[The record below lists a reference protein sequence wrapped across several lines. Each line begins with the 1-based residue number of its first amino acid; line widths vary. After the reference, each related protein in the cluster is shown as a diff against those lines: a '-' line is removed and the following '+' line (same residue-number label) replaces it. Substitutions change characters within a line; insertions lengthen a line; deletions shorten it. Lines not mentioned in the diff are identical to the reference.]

1 MKAAIHTLGC
11 KVNIYESEYITNILK
26 ENGYQI
32 VDFDSKADIYIINTC
47 TVTNTSD
54 KKSEKMIKRAR
65 KQNKDAII
73 IAMGCHA
80 QIKGDNI
87 DADIIIGNKDKS
99 KIISLIEEYQENK
112 NKIKRIYNLDNVS
125 FEDMYISSFNSHTRA
140 FVKIQ
145 DGCDAFCSYC
155 IIPYARG
162 PIRSKDP
169 KTVIKE
175 ITSLVENGYKEIILT
190 GIHTGKYGKDINYTF
205 EQLLKDIIKIKNLYR
220 IRISS
225 IEINELTDPILNLI
239 KDNQVIAKHL
249 HIPLQSG
256 SDKILKLMD
265 RKYDLKFYKD
275 RIEKI
280 RKMIKDVSIT
290 TDLIVGFPNENE
302 KDMEDTLKFLKE
314 IKFTKIHTFP
324 YSKREGTKAASMENQ
339 IDETIKRKRVKT
351 VLELS
356 DQLEQ
361 DFYQSKLNETEEVII
376 EQTKD
381 GKSYG
386 YTSNYIKVEI
396 NSPLKPNEDYAVKM
410 YAKAVKILKKYGFN
424 RYEVSNFAKS
434 GYECKHNVN
443 CWNRHEYLG
452 LGAGANGFV
461 NGFRYGNVCDINAYI
476 KSVKNGKTKEEFRE
490 KISNI
495 DAFEETLM
503 LGLRMEKGVE
513 IRILNELIK
522 KDFIRSRKGKLDEL
536 SSLEL
541 IKYNEE
547 RLRVTDKGF
556 YVLNEII
563 LDLI

>member
-11 KVNIYESEYITNILK
+11 KVNIYESEYIINILK

-112 NKIKRIYNLDNVS
+112 NKIKRIYNLDNIS

-225 IEINELTDPILNLI
+225 IEINELTDPILDLI
-239 KDNQVIAKHL
+239 KDNKIIAKHL

-290 TDLIVGFPNENE
+290 TDLIVGFPNEDE
-302 KDMEDTLKFLKE
+302 KDMEDTLKFIKE

-361 DFYQSKLNETEEVII
+361 DFYQSKLNKTEELII

-396 NSPLKPNEDYAVKM
+396 NSPLRPNEVIS
-410 YAKAVKILKKYGFN
+410 VKINKVNNKK
-424 RYEVSNFAKS
+424 VT
-434 GYECKHNVN
+434 
-443 CWNRHEYLG
+443 
-452 LGAGANGFV
+452 
-461 NGFRYGNVCDINAYI
+461 
-476 KSVKNGKTKEEFRE
+476 GK
-490 KISNI
+490 
-495 DAFEETLM
+495 
-503 LGLRMEKGVE
+503 
-513 IRILNELIK
+513 
-522 KDFIRSRKGKLDEL
+522 
-536 SSLEL
+536 
-541 IKYNEE
+541 
-547 RLRVTDKGF
+547 
-556 YVLNEII
+556 II
-563 LDLI
+563 

>member
-11 KVNIYESEYITNILK
+11 KVNIYESEYIINILK

-396 NSPLKPNEDYAVKM
+396 NSPLRPNEVIS
-410 YAKAVKILKKYGFN
+410 VKINKVNNKK
-424 RYEVSNFAKS
+424 VT
-434 GYECKHNVN
+434 
-443 CWNRHEYLG
+443 
-452 LGAGANGFV
+452 
-461 NGFRYGNVCDINAYI
+461 
-476 KSVKNGKTKEEFRE
+476 GK
-490 KISNI
+490 
-495 DAFEETLM
+495 
-503 LGLRMEKGVE
+503 
-513 IRILNELIK
+513 
-522 KDFIRSRKGKLDEL
+522 
-536 SSLEL
+536 
-541 IKYNEE
+541 
-547 RLRVTDKGF
+547 
-556 YVLNEII
+556 II
-563 LDLI
+563 

>member
-11 KVNIYESEYITNILK
+11 KVNIYESEYIINILK

-112 NKIKRIYNLDNVS
+112 NKIKRIYNLDNIS
-125 FEDMYISSFNSHTRA
+125 FEDMYISSFNNHTRA

-205 EQLLKDIIKIKNLYR
+205 EQLLKEIIKIKNLYR

-239 KDNQVIAKHL
+239 KDNKIIAKHL

-290 TDLIVGFPNENE
+290 TDLIVGFPNEDE

-361 DFYQSKLNETEEVII
+361 DFYQSKLNKTEELII

-396 NSPLKPNEDYAVKM
+396 NSPLRPNEVIS
-410 YAKAVKILKKYGFN
+410 VKINKVNNKK
-424 RYEVSNFAKS
+424 VT
-434 GYECKHNVN
+434 
-443 CWNRHEYLG
+443 
-452 LGAGANGFV
+452 
-461 NGFRYGNVCDINAYI
+461 
-476 KSVKNGKTKEEFRE
+476 GK
-490 KISNI
+490 
-495 DAFEETLM
+495 
-503 LGLRMEKGVE
+503 
-513 IRILNELIK
+513 
-522 KDFIRSRKGKLDEL
+522 
-536 SSLEL
+536 
-541 IKYNEE
+541 
-547 RLRVTDKGF
+547 
-556 YVLNEII
+556 II
-563 LDLI
+563 

>member
-205 EQLLKDIIKIKNLYR
+205 EQLLKEIIKIKNLYR

-265 RKYDLKFYKD
+265 RKYDLKFYKN

-280 RKMIKDVSIT
+280 RKMIKDISIT

-396 NSPLKPNEDYAVKM
+396 NSPLKPNEVIS
-410 YAKAVKILKKYGFN
+410 VKINKVNNKK
-424 RYEVSNFAKS
+424 VT
-434 GYECKHNVN
+434 
-443 CWNRHEYLG
+443 
-452 LGAGANGFV
+452 
-461 NGFRYGNVCDINAYI
+461 
-476 KSVKNGKTKEEFRE
+476 GK
-490 KISNI
+490 
-495 DAFEETLM
+495 
-503 LGLRMEKGVE
+503 
-513 IRILNELIK
+513 
-522 KDFIRSRKGKLDEL
+522 
-536 SSLEL
+536 
-541 IKYNEE
+541 
-547 RLRVTDKGF
+547 
-556 YVLNEII
+556 II
-563 LDLI
+563 

>member
-11 KVNIYESEYITNILK
+11 KVNIYESEYIINILK

-205 EQLLKDIIKIKNLYR
+205 EQLLKEIIKIKNLYR

-225 IEINELTDPILNLI
+225 IEINELTDPILDLI
-239 KDNQVIAKHL
+239 KDNKIIAKHL

-280 RKMIKDVSIT
+280 RKMIKDISIT

-396 NSPLKPNEDYAVKM
+396 DSPLKPNEVIS
-410 YAKAVKILKKYGFN
+410 VKINKVNNKK
-424 RYEVSNFAKS
+424 VT
-434 GYECKHNVN
+434 
-443 CWNRHEYLG
+443 
-452 LGAGANGFV
+452 
-461 NGFRYGNVCDINAYI
+461 
-476 KSVKNGKTKEEFRE
+476 GK
-490 KISNI
+490 
-495 DAFEETLM
+495 
-503 LGLRMEKGVE
+503 
-513 IRILNELIK
+513 
-522 KDFIRSRKGKLDEL
+522 
-536 SSLEL
+536 
-541 IKYNEE
+541 
-547 RLRVTDKGF
+547 
-556 YVLNEII
+556 II
-563 LDLI
+563 

>member
-11 KVNIYESEYITNILK
+11 KVNIYESEYIINILK

-190 GIHTGKYGKDINYTF
+190 GIHTGKYGKDVNYTF
-205 EQLLKDIIKIKNLYR
+205 EQLLKEIIKIKNLYR

-396 NSPLKPNEDYAVKM
+396 NSPLKPNEVIS
-410 YAKAVKILKKYGFN
+410 VKINKVNNKK
-424 RYEVSNFAKS
+424 VT
-434 GYECKHNVN
+434 
-443 CWNRHEYLG
+443 
-452 LGAGANGFV
+452 
-461 NGFRYGNVCDINAYI
+461 
-476 KSVKNGKTKEEFRE
+476 GK
-490 KISNI
+490 
-495 DAFEETLM
+495 
-503 LGLRMEKGVE
+503 
-513 IRILNELIK
+513 
-522 KDFIRSRKGKLDEL
+522 
-536 SSLEL
+536 
-541 IKYNEE
+541 
-547 RLRVTDKGF
+547 
-556 YVLNEII
+556 II
-563 LDLI
+563 

>member
-11 KVNIYESEYITNILK
+11 KVNIYESEYIINILK

-225 IEINELTDPILNLI
+225 IEINELTDPILDLI
-239 KDNQVIAKHL
+239 KDNKIIAKHL

-280 RKMIKDVSIT
+280 RKMI
-290 TDLIVGFPNENE
+290 
-302 KDMEDTLKFLKE
+302 
-314 IKFTKIHTFP
+314 
-324 YSKREGTKAASMENQ
+324 
-339 IDETIKRKRVKT
+339 
-351 VLELS
+351 
-356 DQLEQ
+356 
-361 DFYQSKLNETEEVII
+361 
-376 EQTKD
+376 
-381 GKSYG
+381 
-386 YTSNYIKVEI
+386 
-396 NSPLKPNEDYAVKM
+396 
-410 YAKAVKILKKYGFN
+410 
-424 RYEVSNFAKS
+424 
-434 GYECKHNVN
+434 
-443 CWNRHEYLG
+443 
-452 LGAGANGFV
+452 
-461 NGFRYGNVCDINAYI
+461 
-476 KSVKNGKTKEEFRE
+476 
-490 KISNI
+490 
-495 DAFEETLM
+495 
-503 LGLRMEKGVE
+503 
-513 IRILNELIK
+513 
-522 KDFIRSRKGKLDEL
+522 
-536 SSLEL
+536 
-541 IKYNEE
+541 
-547 RLRVTDKGF
+547 
-556 YVLNEII
+556 
-563 LDLI
+563 

>member
-11 KVNIYESEYITNILK
+11 KVNIYESEYIINILK

-125 FEDMYISSFNSHTRA
+125 FEDMYISFFNSHTRA

-290 TDLIVGFPNENE
+290 TDLIVGFPNEDE
-302 KDMEDTLKFLKE
+302 KDMEDTLKFIKE

-396 NSPLKPNEDYAVKM
+396 DSPLKPNEVIS
-410 YAKAVKILKKYGFN
+410 VKINKVNNKK
-424 RYEVSNFAKS
+424 VT
-434 GYECKHNVN
+434 
-443 CWNRHEYLG
+443 
-452 LGAGANGFV
+452 
-461 NGFRYGNVCDINAYI
+461 
-476 KSVKNGKTKEEFRE
+476 GK
-490 KISNI
+490 
-495 DAFEETLM
+495 
-503 LGLRMEKGVE
+503 
-513 IRILNELIK
+513 
-522 KDFIRSRKGKLDEL
+522 
-536 SSLEL
+536 
-541 IKYNEE
+541 
-547 RLRVTDKGF
+547 
-556 YVLNEII
+556 II
-563 LDLI
+563 

>member
-225 IEINELTDPILNLI
+225 IEINELTDPILDLI
-239 KDNQVIAKHL
+239 KDNKIIAKHL

-290 TDLIVGFPNENE
+290 TDLIVGFPNEDE
-302 KDMEDTLKFLKE
+302 KDMEDTLKFIKE

-396 NSPLKPNEDYAVKM
+396 DSPLKPNEVIS
-410 YAKAVKILKKYGFN
+410 VKINKVNNKK
-424 RYEVSNFAKS
+424 VT
-434 GYECKHNVN
+434 
-443 CWNRHEYLG
+443 
-452 LGAGANGFV
+452 
-461 NGFRYGNVCDINAYI
+461 
-476 KSVKNGKTKEEFRE
+476 GK
-490 KISNI
+490 
-495 DAFEETLM
+495 
-503 LGLRMEKGVE
+503 
-513 IRILNELIK
+513 
-522 KDFIRSRKGKLDEL
+522 
-536 SSLEL
+536 
-541 IKYNEE
+541 
-547 RLRVTDKGF
+547 
-556 YVLNEII
+556 II
-563 LDLI
+563 

>member
-11 KVNIYESEYITNILK
+11 KVNIYESEYIINILK

-112 NKIKRIYNLDNVS
+112 NKIKRIYNLDNIS

-225 IEINELTDPILNLI
+225 IEINELTDPILDLI
-239 KDNQVIAKHL
+239 KDNKIIAKHL

-280 RKMIKDVSIT
+280 RKMIKDISIT

-396 NSPLKPNEDYAVKM
+396 NSPLKPNEVIS
-410 YAKAVKILKKYGFN
+410 VKINKVNNKK
-424 RYEVSNFAKS
+424 VT
-434 GYECKHNVN
+434 
-443 CWNRHEYLG
+443 
-452 LGAGANGFV
+452 
-461 NGFRYGNVCDINAYI
+461 
-476 KSVKNGKTKEEFRE
+476 GK
-490 KISNI
+490 
-495 DAFEETLM
+495 
-503 LGLRMEKGVE
+503 
-513 IRILNELIK
+513 
-522 KDFIRSRKGKLDEL
+522 
-536 SSLEL
+536 
-541 IKYNEE
+541 
-547 RLRVTDKGF
+547 
-556 YVLNEII
+556 II
-563 LDLI
+563 

>member
-205 EQLLKDIIKIKNLYR
+205 EQLLKEIIKIKNLYR

-396 NSPLKPNEDYAVKM
+396 DSPLKPNEVIS
-410 YAKAVKILKKYGFN
+410 VKINKVNNKK
-424 RYEVSNFAKS
+424 VT
-434 GYECKHNVN
+434 
-443 CWNRHEYLG
+443 
-452 LGAGANGFV
+452 
-461 NGFRYGNVCDINAYI
+461 
-476 KSVKNGKTKEEFRE
+476 GK
-490 KISNI
+490 
-495 DAFEETLM
+495 
-503 LGLRMEKGVE
+503 
-513 IRILNELIK
+513 
-522 KDFIRSRKGKLDEL
+522 
-536 SSLEL
+536 
-541 IKYNEE
+541 
-547 RLRVTDKGF
+547 
-556 YVLNEII
+556 II
-563 LDLI
+563 

>member
-11 KVNIYESEYITNILK
+11 KVNIYESEYIINILK

-225 IEINELTDPILNLI
+225 IEINELTDPILDLI
-239 KDNQVIAKHL
+239 KDNKIIAKHL

-396 NSPLKPNEDYAVKM
+396 NSPLRPNEVIS
-410 YAKAVKILKKYGFN
+410 VKINKVNNKK
-424 RYEVSNFAKS
+424 VT
-434 GYECKHNVN
+434 
-443 CWNRHEYLG
+443 
-452 LGAGANGFV
+452 
-461 NGFRYGNVCDINAYI
+461 
-476 KSVKNGKTKEEFRE
+476 GK
-490 KISNI
+490 
-495 DAFEETLM
+495 
-503 LGLRMEKGVE
+503 
-513 IRILNELIK
+513 
-522 KDFIRSRKGKLDEL
+522 
-536 SSLEL
+536 
-541 IKYNEE
+541 
-547 RLRVTDKGF
+547 
-556 YVLNEII
+556 II
-563 LDLI
+563 

>member
-239 KDNQVIAKHL
+239 KDNKIIAKHL

-290 TDLIVGFPNENE
+290 TDLIVGFPNEDE

-396 NSPLKPNEDYAVKM
+396 DSPLKPNEVIS
-410 YAKAVKILKKYGFN
+410 VKINKVNNKK
-424 RYEVSNFAKS
+424 VT
-434 GYECKHNVN
+434 
-443 CWNRHEYLG
+443 
-452 LGAGANGFV
+452 
-461 NGFRYGNVCDINAYI
+461 
-476 KSVKNGKTKEEFRE
+476 GK
-490 KISNI
+490 
-495 DAFEETLM
+495 
-503 LGLRMEKGVE
+503 
-513 IRILNELIK
+513 
-522 KDFIRSRKGKLDEL
+522 
-536 SSLEL
+536 
-541 IKYNEE
+541 
-547 RLRVTDKGF
+547 
-556 YVLNEII
+556 II
-563 LDLI
+563 

>member
-11 KVNIYESEYITNILK
+11 KVNIYESEYIINILK

-290 TDLIVGFPNENE
+290 TDLIVGFPNEDE
-302 KDMEDTLKFLKE
+302 KDMEDTLKFIKE

-396 NSPLKPNEDYAVKM
+396 NSPLRPNEVIS
-410 YAKAVKILKKYGFN
+410 VKINKVNNKK
-424 RYEVSNFAKS
+424 VT
-434 GYECKHNVN
+434 
-443 CWNRHEYLG
+443 
-452 LGAGANGFV
+452 
-461 NGFRYGNVCDINAYI
+461 
-476 KSVKNGKTKEEFRE
+476 GK
-490 KISNI
+490 
-495 DAFEETLM
+495 
-503 LGLRMEKGVE
+503 
-513 IRILNELIK
+513 
-522 KDFIRSRKGKLDEL
+522 
-536 SSLEL
+536 
-541 IKYNEE
+541 
-547 RLRVTDKGF
+547 
-556 YVLNEII
+556 II
-563 LDLI
+563 

>member
-280 RKMIKDVSIT
+280 RKMIKDISIT

-361 DFYQSKLNETEEVII
+361 DFYQSKLNETEELII

-396 NSPLKPNEDYAVKM
+396 NSPLRPNEVIS
-410 YAKAVKILKKYGFN
+410 VKINKVNNKK
-424 RYEVSNFAKS
+424 VT
-434 GYECKHNVN
+434 
-443 CWNRHEYLG
+443 
-452 LGAGANGFV
+452 
-461 NGFRYGNVCDINAYI
+461 
-476 KSVKNGKTKEEFRE
+476 GK
-490 KISNI
+490 
-495 DAFEETLM
+495 
-503 LGLRMEKGVE
+503 
-513 IRILNELIK
+513 
-522 KDFIRSRKGKLDEL
+522 
-536 SSLEL
+536 
-541 IKYNEE
+541 
-547 RLRVTDKGF
+547 
-556 YVLNEII
+556 II
-563 LDLI
+563 

>member
-32 VDFDSKADIYIINTC
+32 IDFDSKADIYIINTC

-225 IEINELTDPILNLI
+225 IEINELTDPILDLI
-239 KDNQVIAKHL
+239 KDNKIIAKHL

-290 TDLIVGFPNENE
+290 TDLIVGFPNEDE
-302 KDMEDTLKFLKE
+302 KDMEDTLKFIKE

-396 NSPLKPNEDYAVKM
+396 NSPLKPNEVIS
-410 YAKAVKILKKYGFN
+410 VKINKVNNKK
-424 RYEVSNFAKS
+424 VT
-434 GYECKHNVN
+434 
-443 CWNRHEYLG
+443 
-452 LGAGANGFV
+452 
-461 NGFRYGNVCDINAYI
+461 
-476 KSVKNGKTKEEFRE
+476 GK
-490 KISNI
+490 
-495 DAFEETLM
+495 
-503 LGLRMEKGVE
+503 
-513 IRILNELIK
+513 
-522 KDFIRSRKGKLDEL
+522 
-536 SSLEL
+536 
-541 IKYNEE
+541 
-547 RLRVTDKGF
+547 
-556 YVLNEII
+556 II
-563 LDLI
+563 

>member
-112 NKIKRIYNLDNVS
+112 NKIKRIYNLDNIS
-125 FEDMYISSFNSHTRA
+125 FEDMYISSFNNHTRA

-225 IEINELTDPILNLI
+225 IEINELTDPILDLI
-239 KDNQVIAKHL
+239 KDNKIIAKHL

-290 TDLIVGFPNENE
+290 TDLIVGFPNEDE
-302 KDMEDTLKFLKE
+302 KDMEDTLKFIKE

-361 DFYQSKLNETEEVII
+361 DFYQSKLNKTEELII

-396 NSPLKPNEDYAVKM
+396 DSPLRPNEVIS
-410 YAKAVKILKKYGFN
+410 VKINKVNNKK
-424 RYEVSNFAKS
+424 VT
-434 GYECKHNVN
+434 
-443 CWNRHEYLG
+443 
-452 LGAGANGFV
+452 
-461 NGFRYGNVCDINAYI
+461 
-476 KSVKNGKTKEEFRE
+476 GK
-490 KISNI
+490 
-495 DAFEETLM
+495 
-503 LGLRMEKGVE
+503 
-513 IRILNELIK
+513 
-522 KDFIRSRKGKLDEL
+522 
-536 SSLEL
+536 
-541 IKYNEE
+541 
-547 RLRVTDKGF
+547 
-556 YVLNEII
+556 II
-563 LDLI
+563 

>member
-11 KVNIYESEYITNILK
+11 KVNIYESEYIINILK

-205 EQLLKDIIKIKNLYR
+205 EQLLKEIIKIKNLYR

-351 VLELS
+351 V
-356 DQLEQ
+356 
-361 DFYQSKLNETEEVII
+361 
-376 EQTKD
+376 
-381 GKSYG
+381 
-386 YTSNYIKVEI
+386 
-396 NSPLKPNEDYAVKM
+396 
-410 YAKAVKILKKYGFN
+410 
-424 RYEVSNFAKS
+424 
-434 GYECKHNVN
+434 
-443 CWNRHEYLG
+443 
-452 LGAGANGFV
+452 
-461 NGFRYGNVCDINAYI
+461 
-476 KSVKNGKTKEEFRE
+476 
-490 KISNI
+490 
-495 DAFEETLM
+495 
-503 LGLRMEKGVE
+503 
-513 IRILNELIK
+513 
-522 KDFIRSRKGKLDEL
+522 
-536 SSLEL
+536 
-541 IKYNEE
+541 
-547 RLRVTDKGF
+547 
-556 YVLNEII
+556 
-563 LDLI
+563 

>member
-11 KVNIYESEYITNILK
+11 KVNIYESEYIINILK

-112 NKIKRIYNLDNVS
+112 NKIKRIYNLDNIS

-280 RKMIKDVSIT
+280 RKMIKDISIT

-302 KDMEDTLKFLKE
+302 KDMEDTLKFIKE

-396 NSPLKPNEDYAVKM
+396 NSPLRPNEVISI
-410 YAKAVKILKKYGFN
+410 KINKVNNKK
-424 RYEVSNFAKS
+424 VT
-434 GYECKHNVN
+434 
-443 CWNRHEYLG
+443 
-452 LGAGANGFV
+452 
-461 NGFRYGNVCDINAYI
+461 
-476 KSVKNGKTKEEFRE
+476 GK
-490 KISNI
+490 
-495 DAFEETLM
+495 
-503 LGLRMEKGVE
+503 
-513 IRILNELIK
+513 
-522 KDFIRSRKGKLDEL
+522 
-536 SSLEL
+536 
-541 IKYNEE
+541 
-547 RLRVTDKGF
+547 
-556 YVLNEII
+556 II
-563 LDLI
+563 

>member
-11 KVNIYESEYITNILK
+11 KVNIYESEYIINILK

-112 NKIKRIYNLDNVS
+112 NKIKRIYNLDNIS

-205 EQLLKDIIKIKNLYR
+205 EQLLKEIIKIKNLYR

-280 RKMIKDVSIT
+280 RKMIKDISIT

-361 DFYQSKLNETEEVII
+361 DFYQSKLNKTEELII

-396 NSPLKPNEDYAVKM
+396 NSPLRPNEVIS
-410 YAKAVKILKKYGFN
+410 VKINKVNNKK
-424 RYEVSNFAKS
+424 VT
-434 GYECKHNVN
+434 
-443 CWNRHEYLG
+443 
-452 LGAGANGFV
+452 
-461 NGFRYGNVCDINAYI
+461 
-476 KSVKNGKTKEEFRE
+476 GK
-490 KISNI
+490 
-495 DAFEETLM
+495 
-503 LGLRMEKGVE
+503 
-513 IRILNELIK
+513 
-522 KDFIRSRKGKLDEL
+522 
-536 SSLEL
+536 
-541 IKYNEE
+541 
-547 RLRVTDKGF
+547 
-556 YVLNEII
+556 II
-563 LDLI
+563 

>member
-205 EQLLKDIIKIKNLYR
+205 EQLLKDILKIKNLYR

-225 IEINELTDPILNLI
+225 IEINELTDPILDLI
-239 KDNQVIAKHL
+239 KDNKIIAKHL

-396 NSPLKPNEDYAVKM
+396 DSPLKPNEVIS
-410 YAKAVKILKKYGFN
+410 VKINKVNNKK
-424 RYEVSNFAKS
+424 VT
-434 GYECKHNVN
+434 
-443 CWNRHEYLG
+443 
-452 LGAGANGFV
+452 
-461 NGFRYGNVCDINAYI
+461 
-476 KSVKNGKTKEEFRE
+476 GK
-490 KISNI
+490 
-495 DAFEETLM
+495 
-503 LGLRMEKGVE
+503 
-513 IRILNELIK
+513 
-522 KDFIRSRKGKLDEL
+522 
-536 SSLEL
+536 
-541 IKYNEE
+541 
-547 RLRVTDKGF
+547 
-556 YVLNEII
+556 II
-563 LDLI
+563 

>member
-11 KVNIYESEYITNILK
+11 KVNIYESEYIINILK

-205 EQLLKDIIKIKNLYR
+205 EQLLKEIIKIKNLYR

-225 IEINELTDPILNLI
+225 IEINELTDPILDLI
-239 KDNQVIAKHL
+239 KDNKIIAKHL

-396 NSPLKPNEDYAVKM
+396 NSPLKPNEVIS
-410 YAKAVKILKKYGFN
+410 VKINKVNNKK
-424 RYEVSNFAKS
+424 VT
-434 GYECKHNVN
+434 
-443 CWNRHEYLG
+443 
-452 LGAGANGFV
+452 
-461 NGFRYGNVCDINAYI
+461 
-476 KSVKNGKTKEEFRE
+476 GK
-490 KISNI
+490 
-495 DAFEETLM
+495 
-503 LGLRMEKGVE
+503 
-513 IRILNELIK
+513 
-522 KDFIRSRKGKLDEL
+522 
-536 SSLEL
+536 
-541 IKYNEE
+541 
-547 RLRVTDKGF
+547 
-556 YVLNEII
+556 II
-563 LDLI
+563 

>member
-11 KVNIYESEYITNILK
+11 KVNIYESEYIINILK

-205 EQLLKDIIKIKNLYR
+205 EQLLKEIIKIKNLYR

-290 TDLIVGFPNENE
+290 TDLIVGFPNEDE
-302 KDMEDTLKFLKE
+302 KDMEDTLKFIKE

-396 NSPLKPNEDYAVKM
+396 NSPLKPNEVIS
-410 YAKAVKILKKYGFN
+410 VKINKVNNKK
-424 RYEVSNFAKS
+424 VT
-434 GYECKHNVN
+434 
-443 CWNRHEYLG
+443 
-452 LGAGANGFV
+452 
-461 NGFRYGNVCDINAYI
+461 
-476 KSVKNGKTKEEFRE
+476 GK
-490 KISNI
+490 
-495 DAFEETLM
+495 
-503 LGLRMEKGVE
+503 
-513 IRILNELIK
+513 
-522 KDFIRSRKGKLDEL
+522 
-536 SSLEL
+536 
-541 IKYNEE
+541 
-547 RLRVTDKGF
+547 
-556 YVLNEII
+556 II
-563 LDLI
+563 

>member
-11 KVNIYESEYITNILK
+11 KVNIYESEYIINILK

-112 NKIKRIYNLDNVS
+112 NKIKRIYNLDNIS

-225 IEINELTDPILNLI
+225 IEINELTDPILDLI
-239 KDNQVIAKHL
+239 KDNKIIAKHL

-361 DFYQSKLNETEEVII
+361 DFYQSKLNKTEELII

-396 NSPLKPNEDYAVKM
+396 NSPLRPNEVIS
-410 YAKAVKILKKYGFN
+410 VKINKVNNKK
-424 RYEVSNFAKS
+424 VT
-434 GYECKHNVN
+434 
-443 CWNRHEYLG
+443 
-452 LGAGANGFV
+452 
-461 NGFRYGNVCDINAYI
+461 
-476 KSVKNGKTKEEFRE
+476 GK
-490 KISNI
+490 
-495 DAFEETLM
+495 
-503 LGLRMEKGVE
+503 
-513 IRILNELIK
+513 
-522 KDFIRSRKGKLDEL
+522 
-536 SSLEL
+536 
-541 IKYNEE
+541 
-547 RLRVTDKGF
+547 
-556 YVLNEII
+556 II
-563 LDLI
+563 

>member
-11 KVNIYESEYITNILK
+11 KVNIYESEYIINILK

-112 NKIKRIYNLDNVS
+112 NKIKRIYNLDNIS

-205 EQLLKDIIKIKNLYR
+205 EQLLKEIIKIKNLYR

-280 RKMIKDVSIT
+280 RKMIKDISIT

-361 DFYQSKLNETEEVII
+361 DFYQSKLNKTEEVII

-396 NSPLKPNEDYAVKM
+396 NSPLKPNEVIS
-410 YAKAVKILKKYGFN
+410 VKINKVNNKK
-424 RYEVSNFAKS
+424 VT
-434 GYECKHNVN
+434 
-443 CWNRHEYLG
+443 
-452 LGAGANGFV
+452 
-461 NGFRYGNVCDINAYI
+461 
-476 KSVKNGKTKEEFRE
+476 GK
-490 KISNI
+490 
-495 DAFEETLM
+495 
-503 LGLRMEKGVE
+503 
-513 IRILNELIK
+513 
-522 KDFIRSRKGKLDEL
+522 
-536 SSLEL
+536 
-541 IKYNEE
+541 
-547 RLRVTDKGF
+547 
-556 YVLNEII
+556 II
-563 LDLI
+563 

>member
-11 KVNIYESEYITNILK
+11 KVNIYESEYIINILK

-225 IEINELTDPILNLI
+225 IEINELTDPILDLI
-239 KDNQVIAKHL
+239 KDNKIIAKHL

-396 NSPLKPNEDYAVKM
+396 NSPLKPNEVIS
-410 YAKAVKILKKYGFN
+410 VKINKVNNKK
-424 RYEVSNFAKS
+424 VT
-434 GYECKHNVN
+434 
-443 CWNRHEYLG
+443 
-452 LGAGANGFV
+452 
-461 NGFRYGNVCDINAYI
+461 
-476 KSVKNGKTKEEFRE
+476 GK
-490 KISNI
+490 
-495 DAFEETLM
+495 
-503 LGLRMEKGVE
+503 
-513 IRILNELIK
+513 
-522 KDFIRSRKGKLDEL
+522 
-536 SSLEL
+536 
-541 IKYNEE
+541 
-547 RLRVTDKGF
+547 
-556 YVLNEII
+556 II
-563 LDLI
+563 

>member
-11 KVNIYESEYITNILK
+11 KVNIYESEYIINILK

-205 EQLLKDIIKIKNLYR
+205 EQLLKEIIKIKNLYR

-280 RKMIKDVSIT
+280 RKMIKDISIT
-290 TDLIVGFPNENE
+290 TDLIVGFPNEDE

-361 DFYQSKLNETEEVII
+361 DFYQSKLNKTEELII

-396 NSPLKPNEDYAVKM
+396 NSPLRPNEVIS
-410 YAKAVKILKKYGFN
+410 VKINKVNNKK
-424 RYEVSNFAKS
+424 VT
-434 GYECKHNVN
+434 
-443 CWNRHEYLG
+443 
-452 LGAGANGFV
+452 
-461 NGFRYGNVCDINAYI
+461 
-476 KSVKNGKTKEEFRE
+476 GK
-490 KISNI
+490 
-495 DAFEETLM
+495 
-503 LGLRMEKGVE
+503 
-513 IRILNELIK
+513 
-522 KDFIRSRKGKLDEL
+522 
-536 SSLEL
+536 
-541 IKYNEE
+541 
-547 RLRVTDKGF
+547 
-556 YVLNEII
+556 II
-563 LDLI
+563 

>member
-280 RKMIKDVSIT
+280 RKMIKDISIT

-396 NSPLKPNEDYAVKM
+396 NSPLKPNEVIS
-410 YAKAVKILKKYGFN
+410 VKINKVNNKK
-424 RYEVSNFAKS
+424 VT
-434 GYECKHNVN
+434 
-443 CWNRHEYLG
+443 
-452 LGAGANGFV
+452 
-461 NGFRYGNVCDINAYI
+461 
-476 KSVKNGKTKEEFRE
+476 GK
-490 KISNI
+490 
-495 DAFEETLM
+495 
-503 LGLRMEKGVE
+503 
-513 IRILNELIK
+513 
-522 KDFIRSRKGKLDEL
+522 
-536 SSLEL
+536 
-541 IKYNEE
+541 
-547 RLRVTDKGF
+547 
-556 YVLNEII
+556 II
-563 LDLI
+563 

>member
-11 KVNIYESEYITNILK
+11 KVNIYESEYIINILK

-73 IAMGCHA
+73 IVMGCHA

-280 RKMIKDVSIT
+280 RKMIKDISIT

-396 NSPLKPNEDYAVKM
+396 NSPLKPNEVIS
-410 YAKAVKILKKYGFN
+410 VKINKVNNKK
-424 RYEVSNFAKS
+424 VT
-434 GYECKHNVN
+434 
-443 CWNRHEYLG
+443 
-452 LGAGANGFV
+452 
-461 NGFRYGNVCDINAYI
+461 
-476 KSVKNGKTKEEFRE
+476 GK
-490 KISNI
+490 
-495 DAFEETLM
+495 
-503 LGLRMEKGVE
+503 
-513 IRILNELIK
+513 
-522 KDFIRSRKGKLDEL
+522 
-536 SSLEL
+536 
-541 IKYNEE
+541 
-547 RLRVTDKGF
+547 
-556 YVLNEII
+556 II
-563 LDLI
+563 

>member
-11 KVNIYESEYITNILK
+11 KVNIYESEYIINILK

-112 NKIKRIYNLDNVS
+112 NKIKRIYNLDNIS

-239 KDNQVIAKHL
+239 KDNKIIAKHL

-396 NSPLKPNEDYAVKM
+396 NSPLKPNEVIS
-410 YAKAVKILKKYGFN
+410 VKINKVNNKK
-424 RYEVSNFAKS
+424 VT
-434 GYECKHNVN
+434 
-443 CWNRHEYLG
+443 
-452 LGAGANGFV
+452 
-461 NGFRYGNVCDINAYI
+461 
-476 KSVKNGKTKEEFRE
+476 GK
-490 KISNI
+490 
-495 DAFEETLM
+495 
-503 LGLRMEKGVE
+503 
-513 IRILNELIK
+513 
-522 KDFIRSRKGKLDEL
+522 
-536 SSLEL
+536 
-541 IKYNEE
+541 
-547 RLRVTDKGF
+547 
-556 YVLNEII
+556 II
-563 LDLI
+563 

>member
-280 RKMIKDVSIT
+280 RKMIKDISIT

-396 NSPLKPNEDYAVKM
+396 DSPLKPNEVIS
-410 YAKAVKILKKYGFN
+410 VKINKVNNKK
-424 RYEVSNFAKS
+424 VT
-434 GYECKHNVN
+434 
-443 CWNRHEYLG
+443 
-452 LGAGANGFV
+452 
-461 NGFRYGNVCDINAYI
+461 
-476 KSVKNGKTKEEFRE
+476 GK
-490 KISNI
+490 
-495 DAFEETLM
+495 
-503 LGLRMEKGVE
+503 
-513 IRILNELIK
+513 
-522 KDFIRSRKGKLDEL
+522 
-536 SSLEL
+536 
-541 IKYNEE
+541 
-547 RLRVTDKGF
+547 
-556 YVLNEII
+556 II
-563 LDLI
+563 

>member
-112 NKIKRIYNLDNVS
+112 NKIKRIYNLDNIS

-280 RKMIKDVSIT
+280 RKMIKDISIT
-290 TDLIVGFPNENE
+290 TDLIVGFPNEDE
-302 KDMEDTLKFLKE
+302 KDMEDTLKFIKE

-361 DFYQSKLNETEEVII
+361 DFYQSKLNKTEELII

-396 NSPLKPNEDYAVKM
+396 NSPLRPNEVIS
-410 YAKAVKILKKYGFN
+410 VKINKVNNKK
-424 RYEVSNFAKS
+424 VT
-434 GYECKHNVN
+434 
-443 CWNRHEYLG
+443 
-452 LGAGANGFV
+452 
-461 NGFRYGNVCDINAYI
+461 
-476 KSVKNGKTKEEFRE
+476 GK
-490 KISNI
+490 
-495 DAFEETLM
+495 
-503 LGLRMEKGVE
+503 
-513 IRILNELIK
+513 
-522 KDFIRSRKGKLDEL
+522 
-536 SSLEL
+536 
-541 IKYNEE
+541 
-547 RLRVTDKGF
+547 
-556 YVLNEII
+556 II
-563 LDLI
+563 

>member
-11 KVNIYESEYITNILK
+11 KVNIYESEYIINILK

-112 NKIKRIYNLDNVS
+112 NKIKRIYNLDNIS

-225 IEINELTDPILNLI
+225 IEINELTDPILDLI
-239 KDNQVIAKHL
+239 KDNKIIAKHL

-396 NSPLKPNEDYAVKM
+396 DSPLKPNEVIS
-410 YAKAVKILKKYGFN
+410 VKINKVNNKK
-424 RYEVSNFAKS
+424 VT
-434 GYECKHNVN
+434 
-443 CWNRHEYLG
+443 
-452 LGAGANGFV
+452 
-461 NGFRYGNVCDINAYI
+461 
-476 KSVKNGKTKEEFRE
+476 GK
-490 KISNI
+490 
-495 DAFEETLM
+495 
-503 LGLRMEKGVE
+503 
-513 IRILNELIK
+513 
-522 KDFIRSRKGKLDEL
+522 
-536 SSLEL
+536 
-541 IKYNEE
+541 
-547 RLRVTDKGF
+547 
-556 YVLNEII
+556 II
-563 LDLI
+563 

>member
-11 KVNIYESEYITNILK
+11 KVNIYESEYIINILK

-112 NKIKRIYNLDNVS
+112 NKIKRIYNLDNIS

-205 EQLLKDIIKIKNLYR
+205 EQLLKEIIKIKNLYR

-396 NSPLKPNEDYAVKM
+396 NSPLKPNEVIS
-410 YAKAVKILKKYGFN
+410 VKINKVNNKK
-424 RYEVSNFAKS
+424 VT
-434 GYECKHNVN
+434 
-443 CWNRHEYLG
+443 
-452 LGAGANGFV
+452 
-461 NGFRYGNVCDINAYI
+461 
-476 KSVKNGKTKEEFRE
+476 GK
-490 KISNI
+490 
-495 DAFEETLM
+495 
-503 LGLRMEKGVE
+503 
-513 IRILNELIK
+513 
-522 KDFIRSRKGKLDEL
+522 
-536 SSLEL
+536 
-541 IKYNEE
+541 
-547 RLRVTDKGF
+547 
-556 YVLNEII
+556 II
-563 LDLI
+563 

>member
-11 KVNIYESEYITNILK
+11 KVNIYESEYIINILK

-112 NKIKRIYNLDNVS
+112 NKIKRIYNLDNIS
-125 FEDMYISSFNSHTRA
+125 FEDMYISSFNNHTRA

-205 EQLLKDIIKIKNLYR
+205 EQLLKEIIKIKNLYR

-225 IEINELTDPILNLI
+225 IEINELTDPILDLI

-280 RKMIKDVSIT
+280 RKMIKDISIT

-396 NSPLKPNEDYAVKM
+396 NSPLRPNEVIS
-410 YAKAVKILKKYGFN
+410 VKINKVNNKK
-424 RYEVSNFAKS
+424 VT
-434 GYECKHNVN
+434 
-443 CWNRHEYLG
+443 
-452 LGAGANGFV
+452 
-461 NGFRYGNVCDINAYI
+461 
-476 KSVKNGKTKEEFRE
+476 GK
-490 KISNI
+490 
-495 DAFEETLM
+495 
-503 LGLRMEKGVE
+503 
-513 IRILNELIK
+513 
-522 KDFIRSRKGKLDEL
+522 
-536 SSLEL
+536 
-541 IKYNEE
+541 
-547 RLRVTDKGF
+547 
-556 YVLNEII
+556 II
-563 LDLI
+563 

>member
-11 KVNIYESEYITNILK
+11 KVNIYESEYIINILK

-225 IEINELTDPILNLI
+225 IEINELTGPILNLI

-396 NSPLKPNEDYAVKM
+396 DSPLKPNEVIS
-410 YAKAVKILKKYGFN
+410 VKINKVNNKK
-424 RYEVSNFAKS
+424 VT
-434 GYECKHNVN
+434 
-443 CWNRHEYLG
+443 
-452 LGAGANGFV
+452 
-461 NGFRYGNVCDINAYI
+461 
-476 KSVKNGKTKEEFRE
+476 GK
-490 KISNI
+490 
-495 DAFEETLM
+495 
-503 LGLRMEKGVE
+503 
-513 IRILNELIK
+513 
-522 KDFIRSRKGKLDEL
+522 
-536 SSLEL
+536 
-541 IKYNEE
+541 
-547 RLRVTDKGF
+547 
-556 YVLNEII
+556 II
-563 LDLI
+563 

>member
-1 MKAAIHTLGC
+1 MKAKVITLGC
-11 KVNIYESEYITNILK
+11 KVNQYESEAMLSSLLQHGFAAAEDKETADVVIL
-26 ENGYQI
+26 N
-32 VDFDSKADIYIINTC
+32 SC
-47 TVTNTSD
+47 TVTAESD
-54 KKSEKMIKRAR
+54 RKVRQIFRRAKKDNPDAVMVLTGCMAQAFPEDAR
-65 KQNKDAII
+65 RLEE
-73 IAMGCHA
+73 
-80 QIKGDNI
+80 
-87 DADIIIGNKDKS
+87 ADIILGTSNRKRLVPDLLAFLS
-99 KIISLIEEYQENK
+99 ARQRIIDIAPHTNDEKFEN
-112 NKIKRIYNLDNVS
+112 LNVEN
-125 FEDMYISSFNSHTRA
+125 FTGRTRA
-140 FVKIQ
+140 FVKIE
-145 DGCDAFCSYC
+145 DGCNRFCSYC

-205 EQLLKDIIKIKNLYR
+205 EQLLKEIIKIKNLYR

-280 RKMIKDVSIT
+280 RKMIKDISIT

-396 NSPLKPNEDYAVKM
+396 NSPLKPNEVIS
-410 YAKAVKILKKYGFN
+410 VKINKVNNKK
-424 RYEVSNFAKS
+424 VT
-434 GYECKHNVN
+434 
-443 CWNRHEYLG
+443 
-452 LGAGANGFV
+452 
-461 NGFRYGNVCDINAYI
+461 
-476 KSVKNGKTKEEFRE
+476 GK
-490 KISNI
+490 
-495 DAFEETLM
+495 
-503 LGLRMEKGVE
+503 
-513 IRILNELIK
+513 
-522 KDFIRSRKGKLDEL
+522 
-536 SSLEL
+536 
-541 IKYNEE
+541 
-547 RLRVTDKGF
+547 
-556 YVLNEII
+556 II
-563 LDLI
+563 